1 MNAVFPV
8 ETREARIFKN
18 RSNQAIRIPSD
29 FKFDVE
35 RVRISREGDKLV
47 IEPIHDNELVVLLDS
62 WNDLDVDFPEIKDE
76 KSKPEEI
83 F

>member
-1 MNAVFPV
+1 MTATFPA

-18 RSNQAIRIPSD
+18 KSNQAIRIPSD

-35 RVRISREGDKLV
+35 RVRISREGERLV
-47 IEPIHDNELVVLLDS
+47 IEPIHDNELMALLDG

-76 KSKPEEI
+76 ISRPEEI